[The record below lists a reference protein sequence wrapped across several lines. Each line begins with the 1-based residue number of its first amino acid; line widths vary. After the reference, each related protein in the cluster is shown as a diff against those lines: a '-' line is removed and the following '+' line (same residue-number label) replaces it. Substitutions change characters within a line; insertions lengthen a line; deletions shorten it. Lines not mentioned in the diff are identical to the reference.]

1 MSRIRSNSAKM
12 SYTNNLLT
20 DYEPV
25 IEEMS
30 GWSESLGK
38 TTDEM
43 EGIAVSEG
51 LDPSDKELRDVLVAF
66 DAATDRVIMEQRSPR
81 LFDIEIK

>member
-1 MSRIRSNSAKM
+1 M

-43 EGIAVSEG
+43 EEIAVSEG